1 MSEKKLHK
9 WIPFLLLTGL
19 LTAGHAALAITPA
32 LAADPAPQAAP
43 QNANSFTGKI
53 TGKSNK
59 AKTISIEVSGK
70 NEFVKFDDKT
80 VGIEHAADGEAAI
93 VQFEMRGVDRFAT
106 VVKPKLAT
114 LPEGVTEMKTDELAK
129 LIAMGPDEGNY
140 VLVDSRPAA
149 RYHEG
154 HIPTAIS
161 LPDTVHMET
170 GDANLPADVRLKK
183 TTLIF
188 YCGGFT

>member
-1 MSEKKLHK
+1 MHNKPLRR
-9 WIPFLLLTGL
+9 WIPFLLITGL
-19 LTAGHAALAITPA
+19 LAGGPSLSGSPA
-32 LAADPAPQAAP
+32 FAADPAPQAAT
-43 QNANSFTGKI
+43 QEANAFTGKI

-59 AKTISIEVSGK
+59 AKTISVEVKGK
-70 NEFVKFDDKT
+70 NEFLKFDDKT
-80 VGIEHAADGEAAI
+80 KGMEHAVEGEAAI
-93 VQFEMRGVDRFAT
+93 VKFELRGADRFAT
-106 VVKPKLAT
+106 SVEPKLAA
-114 LPEGVTEMKTDELAK
+114 LPPGVTEMKVDELAK
-129 LIAMGPDEGNY
+129 LIAMGPEEGKY

-161 LPDTVHMET
+161 LPDTVHAET
-170 GDANLPADVRLKK
+170 GDAYLPADARLKK

>member
-1 MSEKKLHK
+1 MQNNQLRK

-19 LTAGHAALAITPA
+19 LVSGPSLSGSPA

-43 QNANSFTGKI
+43 QNANSLTGKI

-59 AKTISIEVSGK
+59 AKTISIEVGGK

-80 VGIEHAADGEAAI
+80 AGLEHAVDGEAAI
-93 VQFEMRGVDRFAT
+93 VQFELRGTDRFAT

-114 LPEGVTEMKTDELAK
+114 LPEGVLEMKTDELAK
-129 LIAMGPDEGNY
+129 LIAMGPEEGNY

-170 GDANLPADVRLKK
+170 GDAYLPGDARLKK

>member
-1 MSEKKLHK
+1 MQNKQLRK
-9 WIPFLLLTGL
+9 WIPILLFTGL
-19 LTAGHAALAITPA
+19 LAGGPILSGSPA
-32 LAADPAPQAAP
+32 LAADPAPQGAS
-43 QNANSFTGKI
+43 QNANTFTGKI

-59 AKTISIEVSGK
+59 AKTISIEVGSK
-70 NEFVKFDDKT
+70 NEFLKFDDKT
-80 VGIEHAADGEAAI
+80 AGMEHAVEGEAAI
-93 VQFEMRGVDRFAT
+93 VQFEMRGADRFAT

-114 LPEGVTEMKTDELAK
+114 LPEGVTEMKVDELAA
-129 LIAMGPDEGNY
+129 LIAKGPEEGNY

-161 LPDTVHMET
+161 LPDTLHVET
-170 GDANLPADVRLKK
+170 GDAYLPSDARLKK

>member
-1 MSEKKLHK
+1 MQNKQLRK
-9 WIPFLLLTGL
+9 WIPFLLFTGL
-19 LTAGHAALAITPA
+19 LVGGPSLSGSPA

-43 QNANSFTGKI
+43 QNANAFTGKI

-59 AKTISIEVSGK
+59 AKTISIEVQGK
-70 NEFVKFDDKT
+70 NEFLKFDDKT
-80 VGIEHAADGEAAI
+80 TGLEHAIEGEAAI
-93 VQFEMRGVDRFAT
+93 VQFEMRGADRVAT
-106 VVKPKLAT
+106 AVKPKLAT
-114 LPEGVTEMKTDELAK
+114 LPEGVTEMKTDELAS
-129 LIAMGPDEGNY
+129 LIAKGPEEGNY

-161 LPDTVHMET
+161 LPDTVHMAT
-170 GDANLPADVRLKK
+170 GDAYLPGDARMKK